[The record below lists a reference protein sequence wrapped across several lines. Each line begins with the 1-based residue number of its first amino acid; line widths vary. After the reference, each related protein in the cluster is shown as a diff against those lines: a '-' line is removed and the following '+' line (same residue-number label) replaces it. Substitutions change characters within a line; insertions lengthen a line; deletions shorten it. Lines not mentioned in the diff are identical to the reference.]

1 MASSVTSVIPERVA
15 EETIAKAPRRA
26 HQEFSSSSGALAS
39 AADVS
44 TDNAAIAC
52 EEPQYDAPYNAKPSM
67 KDARIG
73 DHQGG
78 VFWRSGCVIGSITDG
93 HDLTSASSSLGARVN
108 PSCAV
113 PHLSRKSTR
122 NARLGTLYILVTP
135 FTHLDEFGIRCS
147 RELSADER
155 DLLRSTWESRAAD
168 ELVQLAAIANLA
180 ST

>member
-1 MASSVTSVIPERVA
+1 MP
-15 EETIAKAPRRA
+15 IALRRA
-26 HQEFSSSSGALAS
+26 HQEISSGSGALARVGDGSTGDVAS
-39 AADVS
+39 ACGEA
-44 TDNAAIAC
+44 
-52 EEPQYDAPYNAKPSM
+52 QYDAPYNAKPSI
-67 KDARIG
+67 KNARI
-73 DHQGG
+73 DDQGA
-78 VFWRSGCVIGSITDG
+78 VFWRSRRVIAGITDG
-93 HDLTSASSSLGARVN
+93 RDVSSASSSLGARVN

-168 ELVQLAAIANLA
+168 ELVQLAAIASLA